1 MRNRAGTMPL
11 KHRSKEA
18 TNKRP
23 PTHGITASGQT
34 REEQPAPSRVQ
45 ENSQDDITELNKAKE
60 EATKDL
66 EEPLAVLLTIQQA
79 DNLDQVLKDFFS
91 TPLTIS

>member
-34 REEQPAPSRVQ
+34 SEEQPAPSRVQ
-45 ENSQDDITELNKAKE
+45 ENSQDDITDAKQGQRRSYKGPRR
-60 EATKDL
+60 ATCCTTNHSAGRQ
-66 EEPLAVLLTIQQA
+66 P
-79 DNLDQVLKDFFS
+79 
-91 TPLTIS
+91 